1 MKIGETR
8 PSGTVSGSRRERDAA
23 SRYART
29 AGLSAPAPSDT
40 AAIMGIPEAELT
52 PKVRAAIM
60 TLMQEV
66 DTLRKD
72 LERTH
77 TRLAQLERLADQDTL
92 TPIPNR
98 RAFVRELGRI
108 VSYSQRYEEPSS
120 LIYFDVNEF
129 KHINDTYGHAAGDA
143 ALMHIAESLLFHLR
157 ESDIVGRLGGDEF
170 GVILVRADAEQA
182 RSKAQSLADEIAAKA
197 VVHDGKSFNISVS
210 FGLTTF
216 RTGESA
222 TEAMAAADKAMY
234 EHKAARRAQK

>member
-8 PSGTVSGSRRERDAA
+8 PARTVSGSRRERDAA
-23 SRYART
+23 SRYAST
-29 AGLSAPAPSDT
+29 AGLSSAAPTDT

-66 DTLRKD
+66 DSLRKD

-129 KHINDTYGHAAGDA
+129 KQINDTYGHAAGDA
-143 ALMHIAESLLFHLR
+143 ALMHIAASLLEHLR

-170 GVILVRADAEQA
+170 GVILVRADTDQA
-182 RSKAQSLADEIAAKA
+182 KSKAQSLAEAIQAKP
-197 VVHDGKSFNISVS
+197 VLYDGHSFNVSVS
-210 FGLTTF
+210 YGLTTF

-234 EHKAARRAQK
+234 EYKVARRKAE

>member
-8 PSGTVSGSRRERDAA
+8 PGSAVAGSRRGREAA
-23 SRYART
+23 ARYAQT
-29 AGLSAPAPSDT
+29 SGLSSAAPTDSASV
-40 AAIMGIPEAELT
+40 MGIPEAEMT

-143 ALMHIAESLLFHLR
+143 ALMHIAETLLEHLR

-170 GVILVRADAEQA
+170 GVILVRADADQA
-182 RSKAQSLADEIAAKA
+182 LSKAQSLADAIQAKA
-197 VVHDGKSFNISVS
+197 VIHDGSSFNVSVS

-216 RTGESA
+216 RSGESA

-234 EHKAARRAQK
+234 EYKVARKNRK